1 MLLVAFFHT
10 LLSLAMATR
19 TVHPFPARM
28 APEIALNYIPEAK
41 QGEGQRI
48 LDPMCGSGTVLSVA
62 SKRGHKAVGVDLDPL
77 AILMSRVATTSISGF
92 KCDQL
97 CEQIVEHAM
106 DDNRTDFPW
115 DDDETNRF
123 AEFWFA
129 EQQRKDL
136 ARLSRAIQ
144 QVSIGPLRR
153 LAQISLSRTI
163 ITKAPK
169 ASLAADTSHSRP
181 HRVRDTSDYNVF
193 AGFSR
198 AFSDLIRFL
207 KTRTLVGTT
216 EVYLDDC
223 RSLGC
228 LDTSTIDLVVTSPPY
243 LNAIDYIRGHK
254 LSLIWLGYTISE
266 LRGIRS
272 TIIGAER
279 ALDGPAEAEAA
290 SIITQ
295 IEGHVSEPTLLPLT
309 VLTRYAHDLLLFARQ
324 MERVLKPGACLIVVV
339 GNSTIKG
346 NFIRNDAIVEQALE
360 HYGFNKVRSKE
371 RPIPENK
378 RYLPLTSSN
387 ASSSITRRMRTETI
401 LHMTA
406 PP

>member
-1 MLLVAFFHT
+1 
-10 LLSLAMATR
+10 MATR

-28 APEIALNYIPEAK
+28 APEIALDCIPEAN

-62 SKRGHKAVGVDLDPL
+62 SERGHHSIGVDLDPL
-77 AILMSRVATTSISGF
+77 AILMTRVATTSIEGL
-92 KCDQL
+92 KWDQF
-97 CEQIVEHAM
+97 CEQIMDAAM
-106 DDNRTDFPW
+106 ADSGTEFPW
-115 DDDETNRF
+115 EDEETNRF

-129 EQQRKDL
+129 DQQRKDL
-136 ARLSRAIQ
+136 TRLSRSIQ
-144 QVSIGPLRR
+144 QMSIEPLRQ

-181 HRVRDTSDYNVF
+181 HRIRDTSDYNVF
-193 AGFSR
+193 AGFFK
-198 AFSDLIRFL
+198 AFNDLVRFL
-207 KTRTLVGTT
+207 KTRKLVGTT

-223 RSLGC
+223 RSLEC
-228 LDTSTIDLVVTSPPY
+228 VDTSTIDLVVTSPPY

-266 LRGIRS
+266 LRDIRS
-272 TIIGAER
+272 TSIGAER
-279 ALDGPAEAEAA
+279 ALDRPAEAEAA
-290 SIITQ
+290 SLIAQ
-295 IEGHVSEPTLLPLT
+295 IEHHASEPSLLPLA

-324 MERVLKPGACLIVVV
+324 MERVLKPGASLIAVV

-346 NFIRNDAIVEQALE
+346 NFIRNDSIVEGALKQ
-360 HYGFNKVRSKE
+360 YGFTTEGSKE
-371 RPIPENK
+371 RPIPESR

-406 PP
+406 SQ